1 MNALD
6 ILKQDHQKVKGLF
19 QEIRKDSDRG
29 RQKELFD
36 KIDTELEIHTH
47 IEETVFYPA
56 VDEHEEFKDMIA
68 EALEEHQ
75 EAKSLLDELEE
86 LGADDHDFGSK
97 LQQLMEAVEHHV
109 EEEEGEDVPENP
121 GGFRRR
127 RTRGIRPRFG
137 NAPKAQHIA
146 RLVRLQQ
153 VGFSLN
159 HMVRI
164 SFRVARLGRSHREKE
179 RTIYETKRN
188 NIDIVF
194 GSGDDGP
201 EYRAGIGAIHWW
213 KPE

>member
-19 QEIRKDSDRG
+19 QEMRKDSDRG
-29 RQKELFD
+29 RQKELLD

-75 EAKSLLDELEE
+75 EAKLLLDELEE

-109 EEEEGEDVPENP
+109 EEEEGEM
-121 GGFRRR
+121 F
-127 RTRGIRPRFG
+127 
-137 NAPKAQHIA
+137 PKIQKVFTEDE
-146 RLVRLQQ
+146 LEE
-153 VGFSLN
+153 
-159 HMVRI
+159 
-164 SFRVARLGRSHREKE
+164 LGRDLEMAKGTAHRKA
-179 RTIYETKRN
+179 
-188 NIDIVF
+188 
-194 GSGDDGP
+194 S
-201 EYRAGIGAIHWW
+201 
-213 KPE
+213 

>member
-19 QEIRKDSDRG
+19 QEMRKDSDRG

-75 EAKSLLDELEE
+75 EAKLLLDELEE

-109 EEEEGEDVPENP
+109 EEEEGEM
-121 GGFRRR
+121 F
-127 RTRGIRPRFG
+127 
-137 NAPKAQHIA
+137 PKIQEVFDEDE
-146 RLVRLQQ
+146 LEE
-153 VGFSLN
+153 
-159 HMVRI
+159 
-164 SFRVARLGRSHREKE
+164 LGRDLEMAKGTAHRKA
-179 RTIYETKRN
+179 
-188 NIDIVF
+188 
-194 GSGDDGP
+194 S
-201 EYRAGIGAIHWW
+201 
-213 KPE
+213 